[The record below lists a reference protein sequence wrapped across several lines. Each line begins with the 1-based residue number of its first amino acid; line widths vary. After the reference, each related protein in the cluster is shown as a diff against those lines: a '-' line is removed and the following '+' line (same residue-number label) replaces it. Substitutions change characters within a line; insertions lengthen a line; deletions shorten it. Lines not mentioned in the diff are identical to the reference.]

1 MSHSTPVLPPRL
13 SVSNQ
18 NSDCKGSA
26 EQITPGV
33 SARIQHKPRL
43 YALLFATKRA
53 RNGGVK
59 AAGFRQPVLLKFQ
72 MN

>member
-18 NSDCKGSA
+18 NSDCEGSA
-26 EQITPGV
+26 EQSALGV

-43 YALLFATKRA
+43 YTLLFATKRA

-59 AAGFRQPVLLKFQ
+59 AARFRQPVFLKFQ